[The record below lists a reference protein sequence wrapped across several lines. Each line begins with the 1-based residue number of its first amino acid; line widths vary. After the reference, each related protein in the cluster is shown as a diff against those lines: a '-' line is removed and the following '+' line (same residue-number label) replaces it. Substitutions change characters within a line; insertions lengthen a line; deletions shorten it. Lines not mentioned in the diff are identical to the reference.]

1 MGRTI
6 QGQSVTACT
15 DDSPL
20 GVLLRPKKKKN
31 KESEIVLMLEVDV
44 DVGHLV
50 RTVLLSRPMIEPQQ
64 RD

>member
-20 GVLLRPKKKKN
+20 GVLLRPKKN